1 MFPSISDL
9 DRMVSA
15 ELERRVRPHL
25 VLRNGTLLASI
36 VVHGV
41 TGYFLIIWNL
51 RIFPDEATG
60 VSVPLR
66 VVTSSSGLHSK
77 MCPGIGTYLEW
88 TGKSVSFGMWHDPR
102 VFLPSFNVSM
112 L

>member
-41 TGYFLIIWNL
+41 TGYFLSYLEPVAFSGRSNW
-51 RIFPDEATG
+51 G
-60 VSVPLR
+60 VSSPLCCDFILR
-66 VVTSSSGLHSK
+66 VTLEEV
-77 MCPGIGTYLEW
+77 PGNREL
-88 TGKSVSFGMWHDPR
+88 S
-102 VFLPSFNVSM
+102 
-112 L
+112 